1 MAGSKDV
8 EKRICRMLDMDE
20 EELMAE
26 LERSFILSDG
36 CDERISNSL
45 EDMMQEVDRLL
56 LKLDELEENEPD
68 TGDMESNQG

>member
-1 MAGSKDV
+1 MPGSKDV

-36 CDERISNSL
+36 CDERISSSL

-56 LKLDELEENEPD
+56 LKLDELEEKEPD
-68 TGDMESNQG
+68 TGDGESYKG

>member
-1 MAGSKDV
+1 MPGSKDV

-36 CDERISNSL
+36 CDERISSSL

>member
-1 MAGSKDV
+1 
-8 EKRICRMLDMDE
+8 MLDMDE

-36 CDERISNSL
+36 CDERISSSL

-56 LKLDELEENEPD
+56 IKLDELEENESD
-68 TGDMESNQG
+68 TGDLMSNQG

>member
-68 TGDMESNQG
+68 TGDMESNQE

>member
-36 CDERISNSL
+36 CDERISSSL

-68 TGDMESNQG
+68 TGDMESNQE